1 MNSQHRAIR
10 ALLTTMAPRRAEAY
24 IRAFELPED
33 EEAFLIA
40 CDVRGLSC
48 MQAAAEF
55 HTSLETVKRR
65 RQSAYRKIADDM
77 TAAGSQ
83 G

>member
-24 IRAFELPED
+24 IRAFELPE
-33 EEAFLIA
+33 EETGILIL
-40 CDVRGLSC
+40 CDVRGQSC
-48 MQAAAEF
+48 AQVADAMHISQ
-55 HTSLETVKRR
+55 ETVKRR
-65 RQSAYRKIADDM
+65 RQSAYRKIADDV
-77 TAAGSQ
+77 TAAGSR